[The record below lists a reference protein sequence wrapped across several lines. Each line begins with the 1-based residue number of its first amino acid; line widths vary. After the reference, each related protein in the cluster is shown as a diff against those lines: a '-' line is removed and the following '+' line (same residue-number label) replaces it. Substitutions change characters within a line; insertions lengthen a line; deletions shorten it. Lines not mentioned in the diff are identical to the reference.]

1 MEETKQKKF
10 KYGDRW
16 FYRLVFPLLI
26 FLIYLLFPPKVK
38 GRENIPKKGPLVL
51 AGNHTKW
58 VDPEMLCAVVRF
70 RQVHFLAKQ
79 ELFKG
84 PAHIIAWGMGAIPV
98 NRKIHDHGAL
108 ENAVEALKQGLCIGI
123 FPEGTINRTE
133 DVIMPFKIGAVKMA
147 QEANATLVPFVIT
160 GEYKLFHRGVTVEF
174 LPPMEVGE
182 DLDDANQR
190 LMDIVSKKLIEG
202 GKTHG
207 SKPKSS
213 RKSN

>member
-1 MEETKQKKF
+1 MLNSQ
-10 KYGDRW
+10 
-16 FYRLVFPLLI
+16 L
-26 FLIYLLFPPKVK
+26 K

-84 PAHIIAWGMGAIPV
+84 KAHIIAWGMGAIPV
-98 NRKIHDHGAL
+98 NRQIHDHGAL
-108 ENAVEALKQGLCIGI
+108 DNAIEALKRGLCIGI
-123 FPEGTINRTE
+123 FPEGTINRTD

-147 QEANATLVPFVIT
+147 KETNATLVPFVIT
-160 GEYKLFHRGVTVEF
+160 GEYKMFHRGVTVEF
-174 LPPMEVGE
+174 LPPMEVDD
-182 DLDDANQR
+182 DLEKANQK
-190 LMDIVSKKLIEG
+190 LMDIVSQKLIEG

-207 SKPKSS
+207 TKQEGT
-213 RKSN
+213 SNSI